1 MAKLLL
7 IEDDRELTPIIE
19 TWLESEGHLLEI
31 VHDGDEGLERLRISH
46 YDLVILDWDLPGIDG
61 MTLLRTL
68 RSEKGWTPVL
78 MLTGKTGISE
88 LCSRVRAMI
97 RRAQHEPSTVL
108 KVGDLVVDSSLHQVT
123 KCGVEIRLGPRDF
136 AVLEFLM
143 RHAGHVFSAEAL
155 LERIWHSETEAT
167 VEAIK
172 TCIKRLR
179 QKLDEKDESSVI
191 ETIPRVGY
199 RLRAN

>member
-1 MAKLLL
+1 
-7 IEDDRELTPIIE
+7 
-19 TWLESEGHLLEI
+19 
-31 VHDGDEGLERLRISH
+31 
-46 YDLVILDWDLPGIDG
+46 
-61 MTLLRTL
+61 
-68 RSEKGWTPVL
+68 
-78 MLTGKTGISE
+78 
-88 LCSRVRAMI
+88 
-97 RRAQHEPSTVL
+97 
-108 KVGDLVVDSSLHQVT
+108 
-123 KCGVEIRLGPRDF
+123 
-136 AVLEFLM
+136 VLEFLM

-179 QKLDEKDESSVI
+179 QKLDENDESSVI